1 MLGSRMN
8 KRLGSA
14 IIVNKPA
21 CPLLPTDR
29 QVTSPDAIMPS
40 SRLPGLPQS
49 RPISALMP
57 IASATILWTECLHG
71 QGSLRTALGAI
82 ADALSAEGAL
92 LLRAT
97 ATPRRSVRILS
108 HIDRQAARGAD
119 PLPQPLGPD
128 LIGVAPSRIRPGS
141 LWSLMEAGTLP
152 ALRLEARQSRW
163 LEIRGIT
170 EVVVIALGPEGDAM
184 DLLELHLT
192 HRLTPAQRSRLADLA
207 EALTFA
213 WGRRPEGRVVR
224 MLSDA
229 PAIAQR
235 LGAPPPPAG
244 PLSVANPWRLTPTEM
259 RICGLIRDGLAVTDI
274 VDKIGVAESTLRSH
288 LRNIYAKAGVSGQVG
303 LLRSLLDE
311 PSARFA

>member
-1 MLGSRMN
+1 
-8 KRLGSA
+8 
-14 IIVNKPA
+14 
-21 CPLLPTDR
+21 
-29 QVTSPDAIMPS
+29 
-40 SRLPGLPQS
+40 
-49 RPISALMP
+49 MP

-71 QGSLRTALGAI
+71 QGSLRAALDAI

-108 HIDRQAARGAD
+108 HIDRSATRGAD
-119 PLPQPLGPD
+119 PMSQPIGPD
-128 LIGVAPSRIRPGS
+128 LIGIAPARVRPGS
-141 LWSLMEAGTLP
+141 LWSLMEAETLP
-152 ALRLEARQSRW
+152 ALRLEPRQSRW
-163 LEIRGIT
+163 LESRGIA
-170 EVVVIALGPEGDAM
+170 EVVVIALGPEGDAL

-192 HRLTPAQRSRLADLA
+192 HRLTPAQRTRLADLA

-213 WGRRPEGRVVR
+213 WGRRPEGRVAR
-224 MLSDA
+224 MLSCA

-235 LGAPPPPAG
+235 LGTATAPAG
-244 PLSVANPWRLTPTEM
+244 PLSIANPWRLTPTEM
-259 RICGLIRDGLAVTDI
+259 RICGLIRDGMTVIDL
-274 VDKIGVAESTLRSH
+274 VDRIGVAESTLRSH